1 MIDLPT
7 ISLLTGMVLGAA
19 IVGIAWYFE
28 KPKKKQDDEH
38 ITFHIHHE
46 Y

>member
-1 MIDLPT
+1 MIDTT
-7 ISLLTGMVLGAA
+7 ILFFTGMVSGAA
-19 IVGIAWYFE
+19 IVGIAWYFK
-28 KPKKKQDDEH
+28 KPEKKQDDEH